1 MSDHTML
8 RPAPGSEISP
18 APWTCADDGV
28 IRDAEGAAVCVLYLP
43 LGDLSGQAITNGAAI
58 LVVPALV
65 GALRKLMAIRPFN
78 WDDGDDPEAEA
89 AWEAAADALTAAGV
103 GIEGATQ

>member
-28 IRDAEGAAVCVLYLP
+28 IRDAEGAAVCVL
-43 LGDLSGQAITNGAAI
+43 GDPFEGLNEQAITNGAAI

-78 WDDGDDPEAEA
+78 WDDGDDPEQEA
-89 AWEAAADALTAAGV
+89 AWEAADDALTMAGV
-103 GIEGATQ
+103 GIEEATQ